1 MCHVQTIAGLEKDIL
16 GHKKELL
23 ERDETIRDKEK
34 RIYDLKKKNQELEKF
49 KFVLDYKIR
58 ELKRQAEP
66 KDEQIADMRDT
77 VKVEQ
82 HSNQLLHASHAA
94 PDFHM
99 RLMCSET
106 VCEATQQRDMLMKP
120 RSGLHAFSSHAGQSC
135 RIGERCMHSCHYQA
149 ANPSLSELWT

>member
-1 MCHVQTIAGLEKDIL
+1 MLCFGWWMQTIAGLEKDIL

-66 KDEQIADMRDT
+66 KDDQISDMRDT
-77 VKVEQ
+77 IKV
-82 HSNQLLHASHAA
+82 LLGCPPPPPFPS
-94 PDFHM
+94 
-99 RLMCSET
+99 
-106 VCEATQQRDMLMKP
+106 
-120 RSGLHAFSSHAGQSC
+120 
-135 RIGERCMHSCHYQA
+135 
-149 ANPSLSELWT
+149 PSLYFQPLVKASIL

>member
-1 MCHVQTIAGLEKDIL
+1 MEKDIL

-66 KDEQIADMRDT
+66 KDEQISDMRDT
-77 VKVEQ
+77 IKVSVLPV
-82 HSNQLLHASHAA
+82 HVMVH
-94 PDFHM
+94 
-99 RLMCSET
+99 
-106 VCEATQQRDMLMKP
+106 
-120 RSGLHAFSSHAGQSC
+120 
-135 RIGERCMHSCHYQA
+135 ERQMPQPCK
-149 ANPSLSELWT
+149 

>member
-1 MCHVQTIAGLEKDIL
+1 MSHLIVPLEGHSLWALASITPGLARSFLFYFILLHYTLLHYILWLQTIAGLEKDIL

-66 KDEQIADMRDT
+66 KDEQISDMRDT
-77 VKVEQ
+77 IKVP
-82 HSNQLLHASHAA
+82 AS
-94 PDFHM
+94 
-99 RLMCSET
+99 S
-106 VCEATQQRDMLMKP
+106 
-120 RSGLHAFSSHAGQSC
+120 
-135 RIGERCMHSCHYQA
+135 
-149 ANPSLSELWT
+149 

>member
-1 MCHVQTIAGLEKDIL
+1 MTVAVEVLSEWATAVCQLASASKEEGTLSAMLRASDAHMRYTFNALQTIAGLEKDIL

-66 KDEQIADMRDT
+66 KDEQISDMRDT
-77 VKVEQ
+77 IKV
-82 HSNQLLHASHAA
+82 
-94 PDFHM
+94 
-99 RLMCSET
+99 
-106 VCEATQQRDMLMKP
+106 
-120 RSGLHAFSSHAGQSC
+120 SSFWFKLWSMSC
-135 RIGERCMHSCHYQA
+135 G
-149 ANPSLSELWT
+149 SLCCK